1 MKNLLRSV
9 FGFHRF
15 WAAFA
20 AVFVALCLAAGG
32 LPVRALDAQAVG
44 GFTGFS
50 IEQVYVNVPELDV
63 FVTAQDDT
71 GSPIDPMLVQAAGV
85 ELYIGEEKIPTGNIG
100 MASEP
105 ICYLVVIDNSTAIL
119 KDDLAAVRGAVRTL
133 IKNKGERDQIA
144 LYTTAGGPAC
154 VLPATDDGAAAMRAL
169 SGIEQ
174 AAGELDVTS
183 LVTSVYSD
191 VNAAY
196 QSLAPRKCLLLFTD
210 IMQTAANPALLAG
223 LAGDASEQLNMA
235 MTAFAVGQPE
245 EKEAVEPLAALTGGR
260 LVTAT
265 RAELS
270 RAVTGRQQ
278 ALANVLEFKTEVDLS
293 LYGERLDTLT
303 VTVPSLGSAVRDE
316 TSVYMGHRLA
326 SPAVTGVTLT
336 GRDTLTVTFNQ
347 AVSNADNAR
356 RFAISS
362 DDIWGW
368 RPSIR
373 AVELSEDGMTAT
385 LTLEPLYRG
394 RYDLSLRKVASRLTP
409 ANVSDADAVTSF
421 TVEDWPPDSLFY
433 LRRFRGP
440 AAVLGAALLLLA
452 VHGLWQRLRDR
463 EAEKT
468 AEAEHLLESAAEAAN
483 TLPTR
488 WLTLYV
494 RTRRTVADTRWT
506 GQVQG
511 SLVVGTDP
519 EQCDL
524 CIEDHRAAPQHCIL
538 WVEDDRVLVQAL
550 GSAVVQVQGQRIGDA
565 HVLHN
570 NDVIKLARTT
580 LRVVL

>member
-1 MKNLLRSV
+1 MPKTMSQDEKYKMMTEDPIPGLIGRLAVPTIISMLITSFYNMADTFFVGRIGTS
-9 FGFHRF
+9 
-15 WAAFA
+15 ATA
-20 AVFVALCLAAGG
+20 AVGIVFPVMAIIQAL
-32 LPVRALDAQAVG
+32 
-44 GFTGFS
+44 GFFCGHGSGNS
-50 IEQVYVNVPELDV
+50 ISRHL
-63 FVTAQDDT
+63 
-71 GSPIDPMLVQAAGV
+71 GS
-85 ELYIGEEKIPTGNIG
+85 
-100 MASEP
+100 
-105 ICYLVVIDNSTAIL
+105 
-119 KDDLAAVRGAVRTL
+119 
-133 IKNKGERDQIA
+133 RD
-144 LYTTAGGPAC
+144 
-154 VLPATDDGAAAMRAL
+154 
-169 SGIEQ
+169 EQ

-270 RAVTGRQQ
+270 HAVTGRQQ

-394 RYDLSLRKVASRLTP
+394 QYDLRLRKVASRLTP
-409 ANVSDADAVTSF
+409 ANVSDAGAVTSF
-421 TVEDWPPDSLFY
+421 TVEDWPPDSMFY

-440 AAVLGAALLLLA
+440 
-452 VHGLWQRLRDR
+452 DR

>member
-1 MKNLLRSV
+1 M
-9 FGFHRF
+9 
-15 WAAFA
+15 
-20 AVFVALCLAAGG
+20 
-32 LPVRALDAQAVG
+32 
-44 GFTGFS
+44 
-50 IEQVYVNVPELDV
+50 
-63 FVTAQDDT
+63 
-71 GSPIDPMLVQAAGV
+71 
-85 ELYIGEEKIPTGNIG
+85 
-100 MASEP
+100 
-105 ICYLVVIDNSTAIL
+105 
-119 KDDLAAVRGAVRTL
+119 
-133 IKNKGERDQIA
+133 
-144 LYTTAGGPAC
+144 
-154 VLPATDDGAAAMRAL
+154 
-169 SGIEQ
+169 
-174 AAGELDVTS
+174 
-183 LVTSVYSD
+183 
-191 VNAAY
+191 
-196 QSLAPRKCLLLFTD
+196 
-210 IMQTAANPALLAG
+210 
-223 LAGDASEQLNMA
+223 
-235 MTAFAVGQPE
+235 
-245 EKEAVEPLAALTGGR
+245 
-260 LVTAT
+260 
-265 RAELS
+265 
-270 RAVTGRQQ
+270 
-278 ALANVLEFKTEVDLS
+278 
-293 LYGERLDTLT
+293 
-303 VTVPSLGSAVRDE
+303 TVPSLGSAVRDE

-394 RYDLSLRKVASRLTP
+394 QYDLRLRKVASRLTP

-421 TVEDWPPDSLFY
+421 TVEDWPPDSMFY

-440 AAVLGAALLLLA
+440 GGGAGRGAAAVGRARAVAAPARPRGRKDRRSRASAGIGRRSRQHAAHALADAVCAHPPHRGRHTLDRPGA
-452 VHGLWQRLRDR
+452 GQPCW
-463 EAEKT
+463 
-468 AEAEHLLESAAEAAN
+468 SAQ
-483 TLPTR
+483 T
-488 WLTLYV
+488 
-494 RTRRTVADTRWT
+494 
-506 GQVQG
+506 
-511 SLVVGTDP
+511 P

>member
-1 MKNLLRSV
+1 M
-9 FGFHRF
+9 
-15 WAAFA
+15 
-20 AVFVALCLAAGG
+20 
-32 LPVRALDAQAVG
+32 
-44 GFTGFS
+44 
-50 IEQVYVNVPELDV
+50 
-63 FVTAQDDT
+63 
-71 GSPIDPMLVQAAGV
+71 
-85 ELYIGEEKIPTGNIG
+85 
-100 MASEP
+100 
-105 ICYLVVIDNSTAIL
+105 
-119 KDDLAAVRGAVRTL
+119 
-133 IKNKGERDQIA
+133 
-144 LYTTAGGPAC
+144 
-154 VLPATDDGAAAMRAL
+154 
-169 SGIEQ
+169 
-174 AAGELDVTS
+174 
-183 LVTSVYSD
+183 
-191 VNAAY
+191 
-196 QSLAPRKCLLLFTD
+196 
-210 IMQTAANPALLAG
+210 
-223 LAGDASEQLNMA
+223 
-235 MTAFAVGQPE
+235 
-245 EKEAVEPLAALTGGR
+245 
-260 LVTAT
+260 
-265 RAELS
+265 
-270 RAVTGRQQ
+270 
-278 ALANVLEFKTEVDLS
+278 
-293 LYGERLDTLT
+293 
-303 VTVPSLGSAVRDE
+303 
-316 TSVYMGHRLA
+316 
-326 SPAVTGVTLT
+326 
-336 GRDTLTVTFNQ
+336 
-347 AVSNADNAR
+347 
-356 RFAISS
+356 
-362 DDIWGW
+362 
-368 RPSIR
+368 
-373 AVELSEDGMTAT
+373 
-385 LTLEPLYRG
+385 
-394 RYDLSLRKVASRLTP
+394 ASRLTP

-468 AEAEHLLESAAEAAN
+468 AEAEHLLVSAAEAAN

>member
-1 MKNLLRSV
+1 
-9 FGFHRF
+9 
-15 WAAFA
+15 
-20 AVFVALCLAAGG
+20 
-32 LPVRALDAQAVG
+32 
-44 GFTGFS
+44 
-50 IEQVYVNVPELDV
+50 
-63 FVTAQDDT
+63 
-71 GSPIDPMLVQAAGV
+71 
-85 ELYIGEEKIPTGNIG
+85 
-100 MASEP
+100 
-105 ICYLVVIDNSTAIL
+105 
-119 KDDLAAVRGAVRTL
+119 
-133 IKNKGERDQIA
+133 
-144 LYTTAGGPAC
+144 
-154 VLPATDDGAAAMRAL
+154 
-169 SGIEQ
+169 
-174 AAGELDVTS
+174 
-183 LVTSVYSD
+183 
-191 VNAAY
+191 
-196 QSLAPRKCLLLFTD
+196 
-210 IMQTAANPALLAG
+210 
-223 LAGDASEQLNMA
+223 
-235 MTAFAVGQPE
+235 
-245 EKEAVEPLAALTGGR
+245 
-260 LVTAT
+260 
-265 RAELS
+265 
-270 RAVTGRQQ
+270 
-278 ALANVLEFKTEVDLS
+278 
-293 LYGERLDTLT
+293 
-303 VTVPSLGSAVRDE
+303 
-316 TSVYMGHRLA
+316 
-326 SPAVTGVTLT
+326 
-336 GRDTLTVTFNQ
+336 
-347 AVSNADNAR
+347 
-356 RFAISS
+356 
-362 DDIWGW
+362 
-368 RPSIR
+368 
-373 AVELSEDGMTAT
+373 MTAT

-394 RYDLSLRKVASRLTP
+394 QYDLRLRKVASRLTP

-421 TVEDWPPDSLFY
+421 TVEDWPPDSMFY

-570 NDVIKLARTT
+570 NDVIKLASTT